1 MQRAQ
6 SSKLDKRSRH
16 LEQFPCHLVRAA
28 NDPQLSCLLRSG
40 RSHETSSQNGIH
52 LHQQVTH
59 QSNFGIPIF
68 EGSPLVVLAACF
80 VILVNLQEYG
90 QIPASHYH
98 AKMTPGQRISVQ
110 NRWQSGA
117 LQVPV
122 YLHFNILLLHHATSL
137 QQQHCL
143 YWHPEVPALADEAR
157 LQPHHDA

>member
-1 MQRAQ
+1 M
-6 SSKLDKRSRH
+6 KI
-16 LEQFPCHLVRAA
+16 
-28 NDPQLSCLLRSG
+28 SG
-40 RSHETSSQNGIH
+40 DYAIH
-52 LHQQVTH
+52 LHQEVTC
-59 QSNFGIPIF
+59 QPNIFGISHF
-68 EGSPLVVLAACF
+68 EGSWQSSVVLAACF
-80 VILVNLQEYG
+80 FIIVYLQEYG